1 MKGPRRTQW
10 AVAILPPKTHVNL
23 GTSGKSCRFALA
35 RAQVGESH
43 DMAGIFGLGGG
54 RGQGTGLAAKEA
66 NGAKE
71 TTPQAAAVAPI
82 KDATTAS
89 FSADVIAE
97 SARQPVLVDFWAPW
111 CGPCKQLAPV
121 LEKAVKAAGGKV
133 KLVKMNIDEHP
144 EIPGRLGVRSIP
156 AVIAFQRG
164 QPVDGFMGALPERE
178 VKGFIERL
186 AGPIADDAE
195 RLAEAD
201 ALAAAGNV
209 DGAAELYAALLSE
222 NPGDPA
228 AVARLA
234 KLFISAGEIESAKT
248 VLASV
253 AAGGERDTAIIAAKA
268 ALDLAGQ
275 AAAVGDSSELTQRI
289 AANPDDHQARFD
301 FAILLNA
308 QNRRA
313 EAAAELLEIIK
324 RDRAWNDDGGR
335 KQLLQFFD
343 AWGPADPATIG
354 ARKKLSLL
362 LFS

>member
-1 MKGPRRTQW
+1 
-10 AVAILPPKTHVNL
+10 
-23 GTSGKSCRFALA
+23 
-35 RAQVGESH
+35 
-43 DMAGIFGLGGG
+43 MAGLFGLG
-54 RGQGTGLAAKEA
+54 RGKESGQAGSQAKT
-66 NGAKE
+66 E
-71 TTPQAAAVAPI
+71 TTSSLLI

-89 FSADVIAE
+89 FSADVITE

-111 CGPCKQLAPV
+111 CEPCKQLAPI
-121 LEKAVKAAGGKV
+121 LEKTVKAAGGKV

-186 AGPIADDAE
+186 AGPIEDDAD
-195 RLAEAD
+195 RLAEAE
-201 ALAAAGNV
+201 ALAAAG
-209 DGAAELYAALLSE
+209 DGEGAAELYAAILAE
-222 NPGDPA
+222 KPGDPA
-228 AVARLA
+228 AVAGLA
-234 KLFISAGEIESAKT
+234 KFFISAGEIESAKK

-268 ALDLAGQ
+268 ALDLAEQ
-275 AAAVGDSSELTQRI
+275 AAAVGDSSELEQRI
-289 AANPDDHQARFD
+289 AANPEDHQARFD

-308 QNRRA
+308 QNRRE
-313 EAAAELLEIIK
+313 EAAAELLAIIK
-324 RDRAWNDDGGR
+324 RDRAWNDDGAR

-343 AWGPADPATIG
+343 AWGPMDPATVS
-354 ARKKLSLL
+354 ARKKLSTL

>member
-1 MKGPRRTQW
+1 
-10 AVAILPPKTHVNL
+10 
-23 GTSGKSCRFALA
+23 
-35 RAQVGESH
+35 
-43 DMAGIFGLGGG
+43 MAGLFGLG
-54 RGQGTGLAAKEA
+54 RGKESGQAGSQAKT
-66 NGAKE
+66 E
-71 TTPQAAAVAPI
+71 TTSSLLI

-111 CGPCKQLAPV
+111 CEPCKQLAPI
-121 LEKAVKAAGGKV
+121 LEKTVKAAGGKV

-186 AGPIADDAE
+186 AGPIEDDAD
-195 RLAEAD
+195 RLAEAE
-201 ALAAAGNV
+201 AVAAAG
-209 DGAAELYAALLSE
+209 DSEGAAELYAAILAE
-222 NPGDPA
+222 KPGDPA
-228 AVARLA
+228 AVAGLA
-234 KLFISAGEIESAKT
+234 KFFIAAGEIESAKK

-253 AAGGERDTAIIAAKA
+253 AAGGERDIAIIAAKA
-268 ALDLAGQ
+268 ALDLAEQ
-275 AAAVGDSSELTQRI
+275 AAAVGDSSELEQRI
-289 AANPDDHQARFD
+289 AANPEDHQARFD

-308 QNRRA
+308 QNRRE
-313 EAAAELLEIIK
+313 EAAAELLTIIK
-324 RDRAWNDDGGR
+324 RDRAWNDDGAR

-343 AWGPADPATIG
+343 AWGPMDPATVS
-354 ARKKLSLL
+354 ARKKLSTL

>member
-1 MKGPRRTQW
+1 
-10 AVAILPPKTHVNL
+10 
-23 GTSGKSCRFALA
+23 
-35 RAQVGESH
+35 
-43 DMAGIFGLGGG
+43 MAGLFGLG
-54 RGQGTGLAAKEA
+54 RGKESGQAGSQAKT
-66 NGAKE
+66 E
-71 TTPQAAAVAPI
+71 TTSSLLI

-111 CGPCKQLAPV
+111 CEPCKQLAPI
-121 LEKAVKAAGGKV
+121 LEKTVKAAGGKV

-186 AGPIADDAE
+186 AGPIEDDAD
-195 RLAEAD
+195 RLAEAE
-201 ALAAAGNV
+201 ALAAAG
-209 DGAAELYAALLSE
+209 DSEGAAELYAAILAE
-222 NPGDPA
+222 KPGDPA
-228 AVARLA
+228 AVAGLA
-234 KLFISAGEIESAKT
+234 KFFIAAGEIESAKK

-268 ALDLAGQ
+268 ALDLAEQ
-275 AAAVGDSSELTQRI
+275 AAAVGDSSELEQRI
-289 AANPDDHQARFD
+289 AANPEDHQARFD

-308 QNRRA
+308 QNRRE
-313 EAAAELLEIIK
+313 EAAAELLTIIK
-324 RDRAWNDDGGR
+324 RDRAWNDDGAR

-343 AWGPADPATIG
+343 VWGPMDPATVS
-354 ARKKLSLL
+354 ARKKLSTL

>member
-1 MKGPRRTQW
+1 
-10 AVAILPPKTHVNL
+10 
-23 GTSGKSCRFALA
+23 
-35 RAQVGESH
+35 
-43 DMAGIFGLGGG
+43 MAGLFGRGRSEGSAQGAGQVVKDAAAPDTGGG
-54 RGQGTGLAAKEA
+54 LIKE
-66 NGAKE
+66 
-71 TTPQAAAVAPI
+71 
-82 KDATTAS
+82 ATTAS
-89 FSADVIAE
+89 FSADVLAE

-186 AGPIADDAE
+186 AGPIADDAD
-195 RLAEAD
+195 RLAEAE
-201 ALAAAGNV
+201 ALAAAGDV
-209 DGAAELYAALLSE
+209 EGAADLYTALISE

-228 AVARLA
+228 AVGGVA
-234 KLFISAGEIESAKT
+234 KLFVSAGEIESAKK

-253 AAGGERDTAIIAAKA
+253 VAGGERDKAVIAAKA
-268 ALDLAGQ
+268 ALDLAEQ
-275 AAAVGDSSELTQRI
+275 AADVGDSSELTQRI

-301 FAILLNA
+301 FATLLNA
-308 QNRRA
+308 KNRRE

-324 RDRAWNDDGGR
+324 RDRAWNDDGAR

>member
-1 MKGPRRTQW
+1 
-10 AVAILPPKTHVNL
+10 
-23 GTSGKSCRFALA
+23 
-35 RAQVGESH
+35 
-43 DMAGIFGLGGG
+43 MAGLFGLG
-54 RGQGTGLAAKEA
+54 RGKESGQAGSQAKT
-66 NGAKE
+66 E
-71 TTPQAAAVAPI
+71 TTSSLLI

-89 FSADVIAE
+89 FSADVITE

-111 CGPCKQLAPV
+111 CEPCKQLAPI
-121 LEKAVKAAGGKV
+121 LEKTVKAAGGKV

-186 AGPIADDAE
+186 AGPIEDDAD
-195 RLAEAD
+195 RLAEAE
-201 ALAAAGNV
+201 ALAAAG
-209 DGAAELYAALLSE
+209 DGEGAAELYAAILAE

-228 AVARLA
+228 AVAGLA
-234 KLFISAGEIESAKT
+234 KFFIAAGEIESAKK

-253 AAGGERDTAIIAAKA
+253 AAGGERDAAIIAAKA
-268 ALDLAGQ
+268 ALDLAEQ
-275 AAAVGDSSELTQRI
+275 AAAVGDSSELEQRI
-289 AANPDDHQARFD
+289 AANPEDHQARFD

-308 QNRRA
+308 QNRRE
-313 EAAAELLEIIK
+313 EAAAELLAIIK
-324 RDRAWNDDGGR
+324 RDRAWNDDGAR

-343 AWGPADPATIG
+343 AWGPMDPATVS
-354 ARKKLSLL
+354 ARKKLSTL

>member
-1 MKGPRRTQW
+1 
-10 AVAILPPKTHVNL
+10 
-23 GTSGKSCRFALA
+23 
-35 RAQVGESH
+35 
-43 DMAGIFGLGGG
+43 MAGLFGLG
-54 RGQGTGLAAKEA
+54 RGKESGQAGSQAKT
-66 NGAKE
+66 E
-71 TTPQAAAVAPI
+71 TTSSLLI

-89 FSADVIAE
+89 FSADVITE

-111 CGPCKQLAPV
+111 CEPCKQLAPI
-121 LEKAVKAAGGKV
+121 LEKTVKAAGGKV

-186 AGPIADDAE
+186 AGPIEDDAD
-195 RLAEAD
+195 RLAEAE
-201 ALAAAGNV
+201 ALAAAG
-209 DGAAELYAALLSE
+209 DGEGAAELYAAILAE
-222 NPGDPA
+222 KPGDPA
-228 AVARLA
+228 AVAGLA
-234 KLFISAGEIESAKT
+234 KFFIAAGEIESAKK

-268 ALDLAGQ
+268 ALDLAEQ
-275 AAAVGDSSELTQRI
+275 AAAVGDSSELEQRI
-289 AANPDDHQARFD
+289 AANPEDHQARFD

-308 QNRRA
+308 QNRRE
-313 EAAAELLEIIK
+313 EAAAELLTIIK
-324 RDRAWNDDGGR
+324 RDRAWNDDGAR

-343 AWGPADPATIG
+343 AWGPMDPATVS
-354 ARKKLSLL
+354 ARKKLSTL

>member
-1 MKGPRRTQW
+1 
-10 AVAILPPKTHVNL
+10 
-23 GTSGKSCRFALA
+23 
-35 RAQVGESH
+35 
-43 DMAGIFGLGGG
+43 MAGLFGLG
-54 RGQGTGLAAKEA
+54 RGKESGQAGSQAKT
-66 NGAKE
+66 E
-71 TTPQAAAVAPI
+71 TTSSLLI

-89 FSADVIAE
+89 FSADVITE

-111 CGPCKQLAPV
+111 CEPCKQLAPI
-121 LEKAVKAAGGKV
+121 LEKTVKAAGGKV

-186 AGPIADDAE
+186 AGPIEDDAD
-195 RLAEAD
+195 RLAEAE
-201 ALAAAGNV
+201 ALAAAG
-209 DGAAELYAALLSE
+209 DGEGAAELYAAILAE
-222 NPGDPA
+222 KPGDPA
-228 AVARLA
+228 AVAGLA
-234 KLFISAGEIESAKT
+234 KFFIAAGEIESAKK

-268 ALDLAGQ
+268 ALDLAEQ
-275 AAAVGDSSELTQRI
+275 AAAVGDSSELEQRI
-289 AANPDDHQARFD
+289 AANPEDHQARFD

-308 QNRRA
+308 QNRRE
-313 EAAAELLEIIK
+313 EAAAELLTIIN
-324 RDRAWNDDGGR
+324 RDRAWNDDGAR

-343 AWGPADPATIG
+343 AWGPMDPATVS
-354 ARKKLSLL
+354 ARKKLSTL

>member
-1 MKGPRRTQW
+1 
-10 AVAILPPKTHVNL
+10 
-23 GTSGKSCRFALA
+23 
-35 RAQVGESH
+35 
-43 DMAGIFGLGGG
+43 MAGLFGLG
-54 RGQGTGLAAKEA
+54 RGKESGQADSQAKT
-66 NGAKE
+66 E
-71 TTPQAAAVAPI
+71 TTSSLLI

-111 CGPCKQLAPV
+111 CEPCKQLAPI
-121 LEKAVKAAGGKV
+121 LEKTVKAAGGKV

-186 AGPIADDAE
+186 AGPIEDDAD
-195 RLAEAD
+195 RLAEAE
-201 ALAAAGNV
+201 ALAAAG
-209 DGAAELYAALLSE
+209 DSEGAAELYAAILAE
-222 NPGDPA
+222 KPGDPA
-228 AVARLA
+228 AVAGLA
-234 KLFISAGEIESAKT
+234 KFFIAAGEIESAKK

-253 AAGGERDTAIIAAKA
+253 AAGGERDIAIIAAKA
-268 ALDLAGQ
+268 ALDLAEQ
-275 AAAVGDSSELTQRI
+275 AAAVGDSSELEQRI
-289 AANPDDHQARFD
+289 AANPEDHQARFD

-308 QNRRA
+308 ENRRE
-313 EAAAELLEIIK
+313 EATAELLAIIK
-324 RDRAWNDDGGR
+324 RDRAWNDDGAR

-343 AWGPADPATIG
+343 AWGPMDPATVS
-354 ARKKLSLL
+354 ARKKLSTL